1 MQTKKDKFPFIALI
15 ITLILMVLTISSTIY
30 YVITFS
36 SLSNLPEGFPQ
47 ERMPNLVSLYIS
59 LALGIVA
66 VILELLAFFITN
78 ITAKLTFRILLF
90 LYFIYAS
97 VNNVI
102 GLIKLFSLYREDHLL
117 VRSSDF
123 VIVISSL
130 FIFLILFVLNYVT
143 LALLIKKEKDANPYD
158 TDII

>member
-47 ERMPNLVSLYIS
+47 ERMPNLVLLYIS
-59 LALGIVA
+59 LGLGIIA

-117 VRSSDF
+117 VKSNDF
-123 VIVISSL
+123 VIVIFSL

>member
-47 ERMPNLVSLYIS
+47 ERMPNLVLLYIS
-59 LALGIVA
+59 LGLGIVA

>member
-66 VILELLAFFITN
+66 VIFRLLAF
-78 ITAKLTFRILLF
+78 
-90 LYFIYAS
+90 S
-97 VNNVI
+97 
-102 GLIKLFSLYREDHLL
+102 
-117 VRSSDF
+117 
-123 VIVISSL
+123 
-130 FIFLILFVLNYVT
+130 
-143 LALLIKKEKDANPYD
+143 LLI
-158 TDII
+158 